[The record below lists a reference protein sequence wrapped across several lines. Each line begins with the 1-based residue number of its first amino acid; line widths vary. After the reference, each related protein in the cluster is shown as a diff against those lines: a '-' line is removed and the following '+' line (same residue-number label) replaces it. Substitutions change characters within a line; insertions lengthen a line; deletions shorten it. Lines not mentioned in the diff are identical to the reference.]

1 MFLSF
6 ILLPFYW
13 KKYKKLLI
21 ANFLSK
27 YKYSYKKKFFIKFLN
42 IKKKSYFYT
51 FLANKK
57 VLKNF
62 NHLCFF
68 LNTKPTNAS
77 PQSPRSVH
85 LSISNSHTPSPPDLP
100 LQLPIYSTFIKR
112 NPSSTEAATE
122 LPTFSSPHVRTRLQR
137 VSSFRVDSLQ
147 NEISLQGP
155 SSLQQSSY
163 LMSINQLPTSSYQS
177 WPTINEH
184 RVRTTWTNRSRPDHH
199 ECSTDSSTWAFLS
212 RVPSSSSAI
221 PVATPKNSPSLIR
234 SSTNVPA
241 ALRRSK
247 NASTKTRIRCLP
259 VVVCF
264 GVLPSPC

>member
-1 MFLSF
+1 M
-6 ILLPFYW
+6 LPHN
-13 KKYKKLLI
+13 LH
-21 ANFLSK
+21 
-27 YKYSYKKKFFIKFLN
+27 
-42 IKKKSYFYT
+42 
-51 FLANKK
+51 
-57 VLKNF
+57 V
-62 NHLCFF
+62 
-68 LNTKPTNAS
+68 
-77 PQSPRSVH
+77 
-85 LSISNSHTPSPPDLP
+85 LSISPSPTAILP
-100 LQLPIYSTFIKR
+100 HPLICLYNFPSTLHLSR
-112 NPSSTEAATE
+112 GM
-122 LPTFSSPHVRTRLQR
+122 H
-137 VSSFRVDSLQ
+137 
-147 NEISLQGP
+147 
-155 SSLQQSSY
+155 LQQRQQQNSRPSHHLTSELGY
-163 LMSINQLPTSSYQS
+163 KEYHLFELIRYKTKSLSKDRAHFNNHHIWWASINSPTSSYQS